1 VKIDM
6 EIVYKSTS
14 NFSMKYFCM
23 KRLEALSGNL
33 QLVLDPRDSG
43 IRIVVYRYIL

>member
-1 VKIDM
+1 MKIDM